1 MSFLPCLSLLVEKV
15 DSPIGDENICILS
28 ERVKLFG
35 RESRFPDRGRKPSK
49 VYYPDSI
56 FTGRESRFPDR
67 GRKLL
72 VARPAFQLF
81 RVEKVD
87 SPIGDENNRARNR
100 KTILLIRS
108 RESRFP
114 DRGRKPNSG
123 SLFTYSSRNVEK
135 VDSPIG
141 DENGSTN
148 LSPSAFITYKKR
160 RCSDRGREFPIGF
173 CCLPRH
179 WFW

>member
-1 MSFLPCLSLLVEKV
+1 MSFLPCPSLLVEKV

-28 ERVKLFG
+28 ERVKLF
-35 RESRFPDRGRKPSK
+35 
-49 VYYPDSI
+49 
-56 FTGRESRFPDR
+56 GRESRFPDR

-141 DENGSTN
+141 DENKISN
-148 LSPSAFITYKKR
+148 LFFILA
-160 RCSDRGREFPIGF
+160 
-173 CCLPRH
+173 CL
-179 WFW
+179 